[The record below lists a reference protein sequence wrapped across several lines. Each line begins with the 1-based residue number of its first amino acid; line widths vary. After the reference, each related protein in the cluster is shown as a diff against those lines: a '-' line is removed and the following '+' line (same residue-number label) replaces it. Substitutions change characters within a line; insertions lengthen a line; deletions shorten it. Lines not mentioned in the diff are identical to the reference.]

1 MNILMPYIVA
11 VALFMETLDATIIVT
26 AIPTI
31 AKDLLVDP
39 IQLKLAIMS
48 YLLTLGLL
56 IPMSGWMA
64 ERFGHKKVFLS
75 AISIFILGSIAC
87 GCSMTFLQLLLG
99 RMVQGIGGAMMLPV
113 ATLVVLNSVPKD
125 QLTKVMGYITI
136 PGVIGP
142 MLGPSL
148 GGIIVTY
155 SSWRMIFFINVP
167 IGLFGLWFANK
178 HMSAT
183 SIKGTEPFDWKGFF
197 WFGLAMISIVLMIE
211 SLGTPYMQYRIELCL
226 FLLCG
231 LSFSLYF
238 KHARSIESPMIHL
251 DLFRIKTFNYYALS
265 FMLLRITLGGLGLL
279 TPLLLQLALHYSPLI
294 SGFLLFSY
302 GLALVVAKFLN
313 HLALEKMSD
322 RAWLLLN
329 YLVVMCGIL
338 GMIFIDVTTSTSVI
352 ISLFVLQGFGVSIV
366 STNLYVM
373 LYNDVPPLMR
383 RHATGLGNMIMQ
395 LGLCFGTAIA
405 GVLVNYFIEHSA
417 SAFDINLNAFYNSY
431 YFFLVF
437 CVLSLTVC
445 LLQQSDLK

>member
-11 VALFMETLDATIIVT
+11 VALFMETIDATIIVT

-75 AISIFILGSIAC
+75 AISIFVLGSIAC
-87 GCSMTFLQLLLG
+87 GCSMTFLQLLIG
-99 RMVQGIGGAMMLPV
+99 RMVQGMGGAMMLPV

-136 PGVIGP
+136 PGVVGP

-155 SSWRMIFFINVP
+155 FSWRMIFFINVP
-167 IGLFGLWFANK
+167 IGLFGLWFSNK

-183 SIKGTEPFDWKGFF
+183 SIKSKEPFDWQGFF
-197 WFGLAMISIVLMIE
+197 WFGFGVTCLVLMIE
-211 SLGTPYMQYRIELCL
+211 SLGTSFMQYRIELFL
-226 FLLCG
+226 ILLCG
-231 LSFSLYF
+231 LSFYQYF
-238 KHARSIESPMIHL
+238 KHARSIESPMINL
-251 DLFRIKTFNYYALS
+251 DLFKVNAFNYYALS
-265 FMLLRITLGGLGLL
+265 FVFFAITVSGLGLL
-279 TPLLLQLALHYSPLI
+279 SPLLLQLALHYSPLI

-313 HLALEKMSD
+313 HLVLEKMSN
-322 RAWLLLN
+322 RPWLLLN
-329 YLVVMCGIL
+329 YLFVMCGIL
-338 GMIFIDVTTSTSVI
+338 GMTFVDVTTSISTI
-352 ISLFVLQGFGVSIV
+352 ICLFVLQGFGVSIIF
-366 STNLYVM
+366 TNLNVM
-373 LYNDVPPLMR
+373 LYKDVPPLIR
-383 RHATGLGNMIMQ
+383 RHATGFGNMIMQ

-417 SAFDINLNAFYNSY
+417 SAFNINLNAFHNSY

-437 CVLSLTVC
+437 CLLSLTVY
-445 LLQQSDLK
+445 LLQKSKL